1 MAERRAT
8 GRGVRVQLTHARS
21 GFRDAFVFGSRWSSP
36 VETIGARQ
44 QLVERAQPLGSPAWH
59 LLCGAADG
67 GDHDRGIARDFS
79 GRAPRRAKMS
89 LWLSLTIPC
98 ERDGRH

>member
-59 LLCGAADG
+59 LLCGAADEAITTG
-67 GDHDRGIARDFS
+67 HRARLS